1 MAWSSSEQ
9 IFAAWA
15 PPDVIWSEWAKPVA
29 FVYAEE
35 VGGAPAAGPVEPSK
49 IPLTIDSASTV
60 VVDLPGAEAVQI
72 GLLLAERGFCP
83 VPLFNGTSGPSAV
96 VDVLGI
102 ARALAAGAEALR
114 RSAVSSHAA
123 PAFLLDANRGGTSSA
138 VKPGA
143 YDNRWM
149 TLPQDFP
156 SGALLVSRGLR
167 GATLIQRGGLSI
179 KPDLAHVLRRWQDQ
193 GITLRVMDI
202 ATGQVADGVTVPKPS
217 RFRLAWYAAVALLGL
232 RRSNVGGF
240 GSAIPEE
247 TTRSGYYG

>member
-1 MAWSSSEQ
+1 VAWSSSEQ

-29 FVYAEE
+29 FVHAEDVSGE
-35 VGGAPAAGPVEPSK
+35 PAVAAEARK
-49 IPLTIDSASTV
+49 ISLTIDVSSTV
-60 VVDLPGAEAVQI
+60 VVDLPGAEAVQV

-102 ARALAAGAEALR
+102 TRALVAGAETLR
-114 RSAVSSHAA
+114 RRAVSAHAV
-123 PAFLLDANRGGTSSA
+123 PAFLLDAGRGGASSA

-143 YDNRWM
+143 YDNRWV

-156 SGALLVSRGLR
+156 SGALLVSHGLR
-167 GATLIQRGGLSI
+167 TATLIQRDGLSI
-179 KPDLAHVLRRWQDQ
+179 KPDLAHVLRRWQDH

-240 GSAIPEE
+240 GSPIPEE
-247 TTRSGYYG
+247 TSRGGYYG